1 MAFLSPGVY
10 ITERDESTIVPTVS
24 NNVAFF
30 AGDFDKGPV
39 DQPYVV
45 TTRKELI
52 DRFGLPT
59 NDNFNEWYQASKYLD
74 YANQLIVTRG
84 FEDEVE
90 IDISS
95 GAQRSDYKYTKVGT
109 YTRLS
114 HPTPATGDPV
124 DKKTAIMELS
134 MGEGFELPKYEIGDV
149 LIVCDKNAA
158 PSTGSV
164 LCKVSTIESQTGG
177 VVSVTTVTLT
187 AESEIVIGNNASL
200 AGDIYSLSAS
210 HKNGKTYALNRG
222 DSTKKDYLDPVSG
235 DIVYSSNVFEAQ
247 AISDVN
253 MDYVSPTAL
262 SGTIGTNRL
271 SASYPLI
278 KNNEEWDYLNT
289 RVYGQ
294 NDVNPLRV
302 WTSAAAEAGNG
313 APDMASLGKLLF
325 FTRTPTSD
333 SVEVAIANK
342 EDFETLYDQN
352 TSKPYNLA
360 IAFMETHGKL
370 EQGMYLT
377 DLFQYY
383 PAEDEIGLVFKQGD
397 NVETFVVSFNPRGVD
412 GNGKSNYI
420 ETVINENSKLLYVL
434 NNAAVSDM
442 PATYLSQDKYGMMK
456 EELTE
461 KIVPA
466 YKPSEDKWG
475 VATETITVQGG
486 KAPKISTGSLH
497 NAYFTVED
505 KEKYEIDVVIG
516 NERNPSAAQ
525 DLAEKRKD
533 CIAFIGARYED
544 TVGKKAIDATN
555 DIIRYLTEEDP
566 TKRAKSSLGSKLQR
580 TMFSAFFGNYFK
592 IYDTYNKTHRWI
604 NVAGDMAGVRCS
616 VTTENASWWVSA
628 GMRRGIINNIER
640 MAFTPSEPMRD
651 QLYKN
656 SINPLVTFPGTGNL
670 VWGNKTMQAYASA
683 FDRINVRNMFSTIER
698 AMAKAAK
705 SQLFEFNDPYT
716 RNAILSMFNPYLAT
730 VKAGRG
736 LTDFLVICDET
747 NNTPDVISRN
757 ELRVDIYVKPN
768 YAAEFINLNFIN
780 VGTRSFS
787 EVIGA

>member
-39 DQPYVV
+39 DQPYVI

-84 FEDEVE
+84 FEEEVE

-95 GAQRSDYKYTKVGT
+95 GAQRNEYKYTKVGT
-109 YTRLS
+109 YTRAAY
-114 HPTPATGDPV
+114 PTPATGDPI
-124 DKKTAIMELS
+124 DKKTVTLDLTIS
-134 MGEGFELPKYEIGDV
+134 DGYELPKYEVGDV
-149 LIVCDKNAA
+149 VTLCAKNAA
-158 PSTGSV
+158 PTSGTALAKVTGFASV
-164 LCKVSTIESQTGG
+164 AGG
-177 VVSVTTVTLT
+177 VVSTTTATIL
-187 AESEIVIGNNASL
+187 AESEIAPPTAS
-200 AGDIYSLSAS
+200 GDIYSVSSS
-210 HKNGKTYALNRG
+210 HKNGKSFAINRG
-222 DSTKKDYLDPVSG
+222 SAVAKDYKDPDTNDV
-235 DIVYSSNVFEAQ
+235 IYSEMVFPSNATSEH
-247 AISDVN
+247 N
-253 MDYVSPTAL
+253 MDYVSPTL
-262 SGTIGTNRL
+262 PSNTVSVNRL
-271 SASYPLI
+271 STSYPLI
-278 KNNEEWDYLNT
+278 KNDEEWDYLNT
-289 RVYGQ
+289 RIYGE
-294 NDVNPLRV
+294 NDVNPLNV
-302 WTSAAAEAGNG
+302 WTSTAAENG
-313 APDMASLGKLLF
+313 QGATDMSEMGKLRF
-325 FTRTPTSD
+325 FTRTPAADT
-333 SVEVAIANK
+333 VEVAIANK
-342 EDFETLYDQN
+342 EDFETLYDLN

-383 PAEDEIGLVFKQGD
+383 PAEGEIGLVFKQGD

-434 NNAAVSDM
+434 ENKAVTDM

-736 LTDFLVICDET
+736 LTDFLVICDES